1 MPVPDVDDVDFTVVL
16 AVVGFV
22 FDVSFVVDVVVT
34 TVGFAVVILLF
45 VVDTLPITTAP
56 SVTSGSR

>member
-1 MPVPDVDDVDFTVVL
+1 MPVPLLADVDFTVVL

-22 FDVSFVVDVVVT
+22 FDVSFVVDALSRT
-34 TVGFAVVILLF
+34 I
-45 VVDTLPITTAP
+45 AP